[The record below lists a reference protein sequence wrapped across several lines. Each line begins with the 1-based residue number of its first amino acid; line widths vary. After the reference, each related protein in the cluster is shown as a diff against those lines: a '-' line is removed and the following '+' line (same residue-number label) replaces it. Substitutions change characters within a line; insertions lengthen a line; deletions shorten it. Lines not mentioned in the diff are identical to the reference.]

1 LALKISTT
9 EAKRLLLEAA
19 LLEPEASF
27 VRERLK
33 RPSPKHPSKGVHRGA
48 RMTLCCH
55 VSSGLATARQA
66 RLRQSILQ
74 RAFSGKL

>member
-19 LLEPEASF
+19 LLELEASF

-33 RPSPKHPSKGVHRGA
+33 VLS
-48 RMTLCCH
+48 
-55 VSSGLATARQA
+55 
-66 RLRQSILQ
+66 
-74 RAFSGKL
+74 